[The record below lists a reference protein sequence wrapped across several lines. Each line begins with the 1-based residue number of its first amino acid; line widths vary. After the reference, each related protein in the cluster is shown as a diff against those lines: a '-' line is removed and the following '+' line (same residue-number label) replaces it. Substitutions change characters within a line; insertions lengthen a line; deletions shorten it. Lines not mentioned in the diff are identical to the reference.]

1 MEYNKILTP
10 VELAE
15 FTIGVGEAKA
25 QKGFKTLLTSSI
37 FSGMFIALGALA
49 SLGATY
55 GLYAFVPDEVGMA
68 TYGLAKYAQGFLF
81 AAGLMFVIFLGT
93 DLFTGNILITMA
105 FLHKKVKLPKMF
117 SNWSIVW
124 IGNFIGAAI
133 IGFLFVK
140 SGVLGWSSD
149 LFAGILL
156 KTAYAKTN
164 LAFSTAFFSGIICN
178 ILVCLVIMA
187 TYATKNPVAKMLIII
202 LGIMIFV
209 ASGSE
214 HVVANMGYYS
224 AAFFSQDNL
233 EAIAHT
239 GKEGAAIA
247 ESLSVQ
253 NVFVNNFVPV
263 TLGNIVGGMIFV
275 AGLYYYMVKDKLTK

>member
-15 FTIGVGEAKA
+15 YTINVGEAKSK
-25 QKGFKTLLTSSI
+25 KGFKTLLISAI
-37 FSGMFIALGALA
+37 FSGMFITLGALG

-55 GLYAFVPDEVGMA
+55 GLYSNDNVVMA

-105 FLHKKVKLPKMF
+105 WLKKKVKFSAMI
-117 SNWSIVW
+117 SNWGIVW
-124 IGNFIGAAI
+124 IGNFIGALL
-133 IGFLFVK
+133 IGYIFVR
-140 SGVLGWSSD
+140 SGVLGWSDD
-149 LFAGILL
+149 LFAGVLL
-156 KTAYAKTN
+156 KTAYGKSHIDFA
-164 LAFSTAFFSGIICN
+164 TAFFSGVICN
-178 ILVCLVIMA
+178 ILVCLVILA

-214 HVVANMGYYS
+214 HVVANMGYYA
-224 AAFFSQDNL
+224 AAFFSKGNAD
-233 EAIAHT
+233 AILHA
-239 GKEGAAIA
+239 GKESVAIVEA
-247 ESLSVQ
+247 VSPG
-253 NVFVNNFVPV
+253 NVFINNFIPV
-263 TLGNIVGGMIFV
+263 TLGNIVGGALFV
-275 AGLYYYMVKDKLTK
+275 AGLYFFMVKDKLSK